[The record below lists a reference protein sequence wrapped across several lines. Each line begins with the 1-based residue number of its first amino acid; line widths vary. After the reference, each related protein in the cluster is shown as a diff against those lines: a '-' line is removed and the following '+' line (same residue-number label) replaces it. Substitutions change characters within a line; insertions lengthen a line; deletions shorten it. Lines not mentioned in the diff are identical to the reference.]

1 MVHSHPVPDQPPSI
15 VGSPP
20 PTVWAALATEQQ
32 ECVIRLL
39 AHLACALA
47 TSPAVSPKEH
57 PHACTT
63 HRP

>member
-1 MVHSHPVPDQPPSI
+1 MVRPHPAPDQQPS
-15 VGSPP
+15 VAGPP
-20 PTVWAALATEQQ
+20 PLTVWTALAAEQQ
-32 ECVIRLL
+32 ERVIRLL

-47 TSPAVSPKEH
+47 TSSAIPAKEH